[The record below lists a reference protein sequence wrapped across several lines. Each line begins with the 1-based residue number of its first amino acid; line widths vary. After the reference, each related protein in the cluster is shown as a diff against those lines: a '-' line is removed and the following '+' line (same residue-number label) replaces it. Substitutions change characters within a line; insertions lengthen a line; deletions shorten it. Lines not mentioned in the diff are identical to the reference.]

1 MNYRQEG
8 AGAPSALK
16 TLPSHYI
23 CPKDAAVA
31 LPPSKL
37 LLGFFTWDC
46 IFFPFLGRTYS
57 SPMIQRLRQP
67 EAGRLVGLFL
77 FCQKACVQ
85 GKSLNNKLGQS
96 LCLHQV
102 APSPTLHQLYRQSL
116 VLYGCLEGPREFW
129 LILFFSNQ
137 VYLQGSCSVSQPNV
151 RETETINKSV
161 CLKKRLSNSLLSCMP
176 QFPFWKG
183 QGIGA
188 LVLIISQV
196 FAGSDLPWFS
206 VLRSNRKREIQ
217 TLFVLSLYLTVQSIF
232 LLPPK
237 HAPFESWLNIFHLM
251 PISQLIRRFCLCVLC
266 LPVSVY

>member
-37 LLGFFTWDC
+37 LLGFFTWEC

-85 GKSLNNKLGQS
+85 GKSLNNKWGQS

-176 QFPFWKG
+176 QSPFWKG
-183 QGIGA
+183 RGLGHWSWLSPRSLQA
-188 LVLIISQV
+188 LTSH
-196 FAGSDLPWFS
+196 GSLCFGVTGSGKYRHCLFS
-206 VLRSNRKREIQ
+206 VSTWLCSQFSCYPQNM
-217 TLFVLSLYLTVQSIF
+217 LLLS
-232 LLPPK
+232 PG
-237 HAPFESWLNIFHLM
+237 
-251 PISQLIRRFCLCVLC
+251 
-266 LPVSVY
+266 